1 MFPTAYSPEA
11 PVAASSAGSSS
22 AANIFQSAAQRMFPS
37 AYSSSE
43 AAEELPSS
51 FASEGGPSEKARGK
65 SRAVP
70 RFDNQSAHGAAG
82 PMTRL

>member
-22 AANIFQSAAQRMFPS
+22 AQSAAQRMFPS
-37 AYSSSE
+37 AYSSE
-43 AAEELPSS
+43 AGELPSS
-51 FASEGGPSEKARGK
+51 FASSSNAQGKTSNAQGK

-70 RFDNQSAHGAAG
+70 RFDNQQSTHGGGG